1 MWKSTEEGGINTYM
15 IIVLLGASGSGKSTI
30 ENELA
35 THHGFDK
42 IISYTTRQPRNEE
55 VNGKDYYFTENNIF
69 ATMIKTDVLAE
80 YDEYSQGRLYGTL
93 KSDYVNGNKVVVL
106 TPNGLRQLKQ
116 NCPNENIFTVLVKAS
131 LGTRVKRYID
141 RCGVNEFTFDD
152 KNEIAARVERD
163 FSMFLGLEKE
173 ADLVVDNNEGTD
185 IGDLI
190 NNILVTF
197 KNSEEDKI
205 DGI

>member
-1 MWKSTEEGGINTYM
+1 M

-35 THHGFDK
+35 NHHGFEK
-42 IISYTTRQPRNEE
+42 IISYTTRQPRNGE
-55 VNGKDYYFTENNIF
+55 VNGKDYNFTNNNTF
-69 ATMIKTDVLAE
+69 EEMIKCGVLAE

-93 KSDYVNGNKVVVL
+93 KSDYQNGNKVVVL

-116 NCPNENIFTVLVKAS
+116 NCPNDNIFTVLVNAS

-141 RCGVNEFTFDD
+141 RCGVNKFTFDD

-163 FSMFLGLEKE
+163 FAMFLGLERNVNF
-173 ADLVVDNNEGTD
+173 VVNNNEGTD
-185 IGDLI
+185 INDLI
-190 NNILVTF
+190 EFILCQV
-197 KNSEEDKI
+197 ER
-205 DGI
+205 

>member
-1 MWKSTEEGGINTYM
+1 M

-35 THHGFDK
+35 THHGFEK
-42 IISYTTRQPRNEE
+42 IISYTTRKSRNGE
-55 VNGKDYYFTENNIF
+55 VNGKDYYFTDNNSF
-69 ATMIKTDVLAE
+69 AAMINTGVLAE

-93 KSDYVNGNKVVVL
+93 KSDYADGDKVVVL

-116 NCPNENIFTVLVKAS
+116 NCPQENIFSVLVNSS

-141 RCGVNEFTFDD
+141 RCGINEFTFDD

-163 FSMFLGLEKE
+163 FAMFLGLERE
-173 ADLVVDNNEGTD
+173 VNIVVDNNEGTD
-185 IGDLI
+185 INDVVKE
-190 NNILVTF
+190 ILDTERMYE
-197 KNSEEDKI
+197 N
-205 DGI
+205 

>member
-1 MWKSTEEGGINTYM
+1 M

-35 THHGFDK
+35 IHHGFEK

-55 VNGKDYYFTENNIF
+55 VNGKDYYFTENNTF
-69 ATMIKTDVLAE
+69 AAMINTGVLAE

-93 KSDYVNGNKVVVL
+93 KSDYTDENKVVVL

-116 NCPNENIFTVLVKAS
+116 NCPNDNIFTVLVNAN

-141 RCGVNEFTFDD
+141 RCGVNGFTFED

-163 FSMFLGLEKE
+163 FGMFLGLEKE
-173 ADLVVDNNEGTD
+173 VNLIVDNSEGTD
-185 IGDLI
+185 I
-190 NNILVTF
+190 NVVVKEILDMCGVY
-197 KNSEEDKI
+197 
-205 DGI
+205 